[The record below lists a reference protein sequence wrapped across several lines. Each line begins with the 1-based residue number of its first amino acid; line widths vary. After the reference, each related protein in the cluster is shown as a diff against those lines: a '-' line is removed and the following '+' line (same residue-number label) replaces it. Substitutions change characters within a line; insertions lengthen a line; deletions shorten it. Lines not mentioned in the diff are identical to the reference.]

1 MNRRTFVKN
10 TGALTVT
17 SLGLTLAI
25 SKEILQKKTMLI
37 TAITSMRKVI
47 F

>member
-17 SLGLTLAI
+17 SLGLTSAI
-25 SKEILQKKTMLI
+25 SKEILQKN
-37 TAITSMRKVI
+37 TS
-47 F
+47 